1 MYQGFSRRQFLFL
14 AGGTVAL
21 GAAGYGLSR
30 KSLRLGL
37 IGAGIRGKTLA
48 ETLARTWWLPGRHA
62 DIVAICDVDRSRAE
76 AVRAANWPH
85 AEVCGDYRRII
96 ERDDIRGVLIA
107 TPDHWHTLIAV
118 HAMRAGKGV
127 YCEKPISL
135 TIAEGQLLVQVA
147 QRTGSVFQGGTQ
159 QRSDWRF
166 QTACAL
172 VRDGRL
178 GRVHDVTITLPQRW
192 VGESCGPF
200 PTMAP
205 PPELDWAQWLGQAPW
220 AEYCPQRC
228 HGSFR
233 RWFEYAGGQMTDWGA
248 HHMDIVQWALD
259 MDQSG
264 PQTVA
269 GQGNFPKVANGFN
282 TPIEFSVDMAYA
294 NGARVRIRTS
304 SDEKANGIEFVGD
317 AGAIT
322 VSRTKL
328 VGPAVD
334 QLAVQPLPKPASG
347 SKTNFLIYHLQEFL
361 TCLDTRATPVSD
373 VVSQHRSVSACHLAN
388 IAMRLGRKVTWDAE
402 REQVLGDAE
411 AQAMLQRPQRHPYQI
426 PA

>member
-14 AGGTVAL
+14 TGGAVAL

-76 AVRAANWPH
+76 AVRAAYWPE
-85 AEVCGDYRRII
+85 AEIYGDYRRVI

-107 TPDHWHTLIAV
+107 SPDHWHALSAV

-147 QRTGSVFQGGTQ
+147 QQTGSVFQGGTQ

-178 GRVHDVTITLPQRW
+178 GRLHEVTVTLPQRW
-192 VGESCGPF
+192 VGESAGPF

-205 PPELDWAQWLGQAPW
+205 PAELDWEQWLGQAPW

-228 HGSFR
+228 HGTFR
-233 RWFEYAGGQMTDWGA
+233 RWFEYSGGQMTDWGA

-259 MDQSG
+259 MDRSG
-264 PQTVA
+264 PETVA

-282 TPIEFSVDMAYA
+282 TPIEFSVDMTYA
-294 NGARVRIRTS
+294 NDVRVHIRTS
-304 SDEKANGIEFVGD
+304 SDEKANGIVFAGD

-334 QLAVQPLPKPASG
+334 QLSAHPLPKPASG
-347 SKTNFLIYHLQEFL
+347 SKNNFLIYHLWEFL

-388 IAMRLGRKVTWDAE
+388 IALRLGRKLTWDAE

-411 AQAMLQRPQRHPYQI
+411 AQAMLQRPQRSPYQI